1 MKRAAAFVAT
11 LAFLITLVGC
21 SAVTQ
26 PTSWMHA
33 DGGRATFLSWTNTNG
48 TLKGTA
54 EFASMGD
61 TTSASGPPVIKSSV
75 PISGTEANGKISL
88 RIGGSSTRQS
98 VRGTIDSGSLRLT
111 FLPSIDSDN
120 SEKFKPADAVE
131 FTHQVASLTAC
142 ILKQRDTATAAPSK
156 RVVGCSVDGEYVYGD
171 GG

>member
-1 MKRAAAFVAT
+1 LKRAAAFVAT
-11 LAFLITLVGC
+11 LAFLITLVGG

-26 PTSWMHA
+26 PTSWMYA
-33 DGGRATFLSWTNTNG
+33 DGGRAAFLSWT
-48 TLKGTA
+48 KGTA

-61 TTSASGPPVIKSSV
+61 PTSASGPPVIKSSV

-88 RIGGSSTRQS
+88 RIGRSSTQQS

-111 FLPSIDSDN
+111 FLPSIDSNN

-156 RVVGCSVDGEYVYGD
+156 RVVGCSVDGGYVYGD